1 LSNGTHAFHHEALF
15 YAGDEGFLAGT
26 LPFVRD
32 SVWADEPVLVA
43 VSKAKA
49 DALKHELGDEAE
61 AVNFADMAELGRN
74 PACIIPAWHEF
85 VQAYGAGG
93 RPLRGIG
100 EPIWHG
106 RSEAELTECHRHES
120 LLNLAF
126 ADTPGFHLLCPYDT
140 SALGPD
146 VIDQA
151 GANHPHIRQ
160 NGIERESARYEG
172 LEPIEAP
179 FAAPL
184 PEPSVRPRELAFRRG
199 SLRSVRAFVSG
210 CASSAGFSPAKLG
223 DLLLAATEIASN
235 SVRHAGGKGVMRVWR
250 QDDGVICEVR
260 DEGQIAQPLAG
271 RVRPYDGQ
279 IGGYGLWLAN
289 QLCDLVQVRA
299 FPTGGV
305 VRLHMRPR

>member
-1 LSNGTHAFHHEALF
+1 VSMAAFRHEALF
-15 YAGDEGFLAGT
+15 YASDAEFLDGT
-26 LPFVRD
+26 LRFVREGLE
-32 SVWADEPVLVA
+32 AGEPILVVVDGGKLTRLRDA
-43 VSKAKA
+43 LGA
-49 DALKHELGDEAE
+49 DAGEVG
-61 AVNFADMAELGRN
+61 FADMAQVGTN
-74 PACIIPAWHEF
+74 PARIIPAWRQF
-85 VQAYGAGG
+85 VDERAAPG
-93 RPLRGIG
+93 RGVRGIG
-100 EPIWHG
+100 EPIWPE
-106 RSEAELTECHRHES
+106 RTAAELAECHRHES

-126 ADTPGFHLLCPYDT
+126 AEDPGFHLLCPYDT
-140 SALGPD
+140 SALEPE
-146 VIDQA
+146 VVEAAA
-151 GANHPHIRQ
+151 GTHPLIR
-160 NGIERESARYEG
+160 EEG
-172 LEPIEAP
+172 EGRLSRSWSGLNPIAAP
-179 FAAPL
+179 FGEPL
-184 PEPSVRPRELAFRRG
+184 PEPPVPPRELAFGPG
-199 SLRSVRAFVSG
+199 SLHGVREFVTA
-210 CASSAGFSPAKLG
+210 CASGAGLGTATLG